1 MHFLFTF
8 TTVTKTSTG
17 YQLDRGLGR
26 HTHRQARVQGDNDL
40 NVPFPKLTLPHRRE
54 FSDTVC
60 LVSPGILEEAERF
73 PLKLPM
79 TRKGNVG
86 NNRVWIGATLNKR
99 SHYGLSLNIVRFRS
113 LSNTNLFCCEFYNEV
128 RLWILSVRIH

>member
-8 TTVTKTSTG
+8 TTVTETSTR
-17 YQLDRGLGR
+17 LPARLGVGKTHTHT
-26 HTHRQARVQGDNDL
+26 HTHRQARVQGDSDL
-40 NVPFPKLTLPHRRE
+40 NVPFPELTLPHRRE
-54 FSDTVC
+54 FSNTVC

-86 NNRVWIGATLNKR
+86 NTIRC
-99 SHYGLSLNIVRFRS
+99 GLVL
-113 LSNTNLFCCEFYNEV
+113 L
-128 RLWILSVRIH
+128 

>member
-17 YQLDRGLGR
+17 YQLDRGWGR

-79 TRKGNVG
+79 WWEGILNVFS
-86 NNRVWIGATLNKR
+86 NNAKSQNKYITYAPF
-99 SHYGLSLNIVRFRS
+99 SWDV
-113 LSNTNLFCCEFYNEV
+113 FYKK
-128 RLWILSVRIH
+128 